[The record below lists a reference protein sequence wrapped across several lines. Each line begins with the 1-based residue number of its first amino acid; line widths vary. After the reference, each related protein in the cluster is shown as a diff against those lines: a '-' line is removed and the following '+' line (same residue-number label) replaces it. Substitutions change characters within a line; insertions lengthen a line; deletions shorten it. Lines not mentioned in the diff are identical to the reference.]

1 MYLLTHNPLKSFKG
15 FDWVV
20 IVAIYLSISILF
32 IQEIMKPGR
41 RGREGYTEEAHRQ
54 SGLSGT
60 EE

>member
-20 IVAIYLSISILF
+20 IVAIYLSISILL
-32 IQEIMKPGR
+32 IREIMKPGR
-41 RGREGYTEEAHRQ
+41 REGYTEEAHRQ